1 MLKKIYFTFAILLF
15 APSLFSAL
23 ADSTIGDTLIEICL
37 KEETEDLKRFLKHQS
52 LSLSCNRF
60 DILMNTTTPA
70 QCSMLQLLVK
80 LTLENDKTDLTKLE
94 TFIQFQPNPNIRTSL
109 QLFTLLIYFSNHA
122 STKDNCTENC
132 ISILKLLKSINQHF
146 NCKNLNNE
154 TALDFIMEY
163 CLKSSTVP
171 IDETLKITEQLLSF
185 GANPTVESRS
195 TTNPYG
201 WSAINISYLNADF
214 NEKYKKMYELFR
226 KHKFYPSYYTIK
238 TNDCCNIL

>member
-1 MLKKIYFTFAILLF
+1 MKKIYFTFAILLF

-23 ADSTIGDTLIEICL
+23 TSNTIGDTLLNICL
-37 KEETEDLKRFLKHQS
+37 EKDADTLKRFLTVQSQS
-52 LSLSCNRF
+52 LSWNEF
-60 DILMNTTTPA
+60 DILMNTTTSSK
-70 QCSMLQLLVK
+70 CSMLQLLVK

-94 TFIQFQPNPNIRTSL
+94 TFIQFKPNPNIRTSL
-109 QLFTLLIYFSNHA
+109 QLFTLLHHFSGNA
-122 STKDNCTENC
+122 TSKNDCTKNC
-132 ISILKLLKSINQHF
+132 ITILKLLNSINQNF